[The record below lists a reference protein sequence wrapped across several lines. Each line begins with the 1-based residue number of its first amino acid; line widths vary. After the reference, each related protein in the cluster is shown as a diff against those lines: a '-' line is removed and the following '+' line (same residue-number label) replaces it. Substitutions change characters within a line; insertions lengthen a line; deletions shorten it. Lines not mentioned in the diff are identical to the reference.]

1 MSSKIAALAEDPG
14 QARVLFSNCY
24 RDYAQTSAQPPA
36 SKRTNGYSGSDA
48 SHAVKSART
57 TARHGRRPKTAGRC
71 PQPVYRCGVVAAPSR

>member
-36 SKRTNGYSGSDA
+36 SKRTNWLLGI
-48 SHAVKSART
+48 
-57 TARHGRRPKTAGRC
+57 RRESCRQVRPNHSTSWPQAQDSRQMPTAGVSVRGRGC
-71 PQPVYRCGVVAAPSR
+71 SE